1 MRGQIWVGGSQ
12 EPKLSRVRDEREW
25 GPGSCEAE
33 KRDLE
38 IVSRRGF
45 GVSAA
50 HSVLL
55 GNPR

>member
-1 MRGQIWVGGSQ
+1 MWVGGSQ
-12 EPKLSRVRDEREW
+12 EPKLSRVRGEREW

-38 IVSRRGF
+38 IVSHGGF
-45 GVSAA
+45 GVSTAL
-50 HSVLL
+50 SVLL

>member
-1 MRGQIWVGGSQ
+1 MWVGGSQ
-12 EPKLSRVRDEREW
+12 EPKLSRVRGEREW

-38 IVSRRGF
+38 IVSHGGF
-45 GVSAA
+45 GVSTA